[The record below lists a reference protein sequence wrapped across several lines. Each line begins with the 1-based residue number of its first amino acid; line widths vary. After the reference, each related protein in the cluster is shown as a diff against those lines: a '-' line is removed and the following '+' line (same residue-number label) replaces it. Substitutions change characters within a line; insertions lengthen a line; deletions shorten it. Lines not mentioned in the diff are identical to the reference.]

1 MRAQTRA
8 SSRDSSRRR
17 AWATSRVSP
26 PPTPP
31 PCPSLYHHCHH
42 PTHHHLE
49 RHHHHSASPTRAYR
63 APQSSQSSSQSSQL
77 ASVAYP
83 NPNLPTRRSRDHH
96 HHHPSPSHSPHLL
109 HPNDS
114 RQRVFHHP
122 RSTPR
127 QRVFHHPRSTPRPR
141 LRRQPWP
148 TPTCPAR
155 RAQTHTYIYI
165 NTMSRPIALDT
176 LHTHVTTAHV
186 TIHTS
191 QYDAKALQNPL
202 ARGVVIHDEFLRTT
216 RAATTARHR
225 RARFYART
233 NSIARY
239 PRTPIADRARAA
251 RHAVV
256 ECEVRGKRPLTRR
269 LARARRRRVSR
280 RVVARRVRARSGKG
294 GKEITQRGRGGVPP
308 SSSSSSSV
316 RAPRTV
322 ARRVTASRRGAA
334 GRDEWWLR
342 HILMEFYLYIRV
354 DGGHDGCHGFVLYR
368 TMCAIL

>member
-83 NPNLPTRRSRDHH
+83 NPNPPTRRSRDHHH

-127 QRVFHHPRSTPRPR
+127 QRVLHHPRSTPRPR

-191 QYDAKALQNPL
+191 QYDAKATANARANARKALQNPL

-308 SSSSSSSV
+308 SSSSSSV
-316 RAPRTV
+316 RASAENRRASRYGV
-322 ARRVTASRRGAA
+322 EARGGRARRVVAETYIDGVLPIYTRR
-334 GRDEWWLR
+334 WWP
-342 HILMEFYLYIRV
+342 
-354 DGGHDGCHGFVLYR
+354 
-368 TMCAIL
+368 